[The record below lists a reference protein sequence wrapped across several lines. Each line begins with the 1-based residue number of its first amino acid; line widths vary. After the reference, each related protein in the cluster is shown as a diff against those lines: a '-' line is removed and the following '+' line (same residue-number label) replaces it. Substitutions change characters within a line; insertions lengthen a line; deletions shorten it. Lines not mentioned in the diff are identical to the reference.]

1 MTKSSIAD
9 LLFLLLISIL
19 IFGIGI
25 AIFILPHQSFSEREN
40 RELATLPDFD
50 AVAFIKG
57 EFFDELSNFYS
68 DQLPFRATL
77 GAVYSL
83 SEISLGKCESNRI
96 ILAKNKTLVAR
107 NDFDEE
113 IYNYNLQAV
122 NLFLKNHKNSILFS
136 PPDSIEVF
144 WGNLPPVINQSV
156 QDLPSVNKISENYLA
171 LVNANPSA
179 YYYYRTDHHW
189 TSRGAYEAYRMIC
202 EELGET
208 AFDEDF
214 FDITTVSNNFFGSSF
229 RRSAL
234 PHALVSPD
242 QINLYRYEAD
252 DQITVTDHYRDGE
265 QRGLYSLH
273 SLASGDQYT
282 VFLGGN
288 DPYLSV
294 TKKSNSPRRKMLL
307 IKDSF
312 ANSLIP
318 FLALHYDIEMID
330 PRYIQPSNAADLI
343 ELDKFDAVLMLCSKN
358 TLATERSFGRL
369 LEYINKKTPT

>member
-1 MTKSSIAD
+1 
-9 LLFLLLISIL
+9 
-19 IFGIGI
+19 
-25 AIFILPHQSFSEREN
+25 
-40 RELATLPDFD
+40 
-50 AVAFIKG
+50 
-57 EFFDELSNFYS
+57 
-68 DQLPFRATL
+68 
-77 GAVYSL
+77 
-83 SEISLGKCESNRI
+83 
-96 ILAKNKTLVAR
+96 
-107 NDFDEE
+107 
-113 IYNYNLQAV
+113 
-122 NLFLKNHKNSILFS
+122 
-136 PPDSIEVF
+136 
-144 WGNLPPVINQSV
+144 
-156 QDLPSVNKISENYLA
+156 
-171 LVNANPSA
+171 
-179 YYYYRTDHHW
+179 
-189 TSRGAYEAYRMIC
+189 MIC

-343 ELDKFDAVLMLCSKN
+343 ELDTFDAVLMLCSKN

-369 LEYINKKTPT
+369 FEYINKKTPT